1 MVFKLRRQMKDL
13 TEEPK
18 ALYQQVKAHILKKI
32 DSGEWLPDTKIP
44 SENQLV
50 KTLNVSRMT
59 VNRAMRELS
68 EDDRLVRIQGVGTY
82 VARPKPIAALY
93 EIRNI
98 DEEIKEWGGI
108 YSCTVILLA
117 QEKVFPELA
126 VAMKMPMGTKVFH
139 SVIVHKSNGK
149 PVMLGDRFVNPLFAP
164 DYLKQDFT
172 KITPSKYLMGIIS
185 PTDIEHIIEAGL
197 PDEQTQQLLEITAQD
212 PCLYLHR
219 QTWSGEGVVTH
230 SRMIYPG
237 TTYRISGRFKT
248 VFSYHEPSLGK
259 A

>member
-1 MVFKLRRQMKDL
+1 MKNS
-13 TEEPK
+13 TPAPK

-32 DSGEWLPDTKIP
+32 DSGEWPPDTKVP

-50 KTLNVSRMT
+50 KSLNVSRMT

-68 EDDRLVRIQGVGTY
+68 ENERLVRIQGVGTY

-98 DEEIKEWGGI
+98 DEEIREWGGI

-117 QEKVFPELA
+117 REKAFSELA
-126 VAMKMPMGTKVFH
+126 AAMKIPLGTKVFH
-139 SVIVHKSNGK
+139 SIIVHKSDGK

-172 KITPSKYLMGIIS
+172 KINPSKYLMGVVP
-185 PTDIEHIIEAGL
+185 PTDIEHVIEAGL
-197 PDEQTQQLLEITAQD
+197 PDGQTQKLLEITSHE

-237 TTYRISGRFKT
+237 ATYRISGRFKP
-248 VFSYHEPSLGK
+248 VFRYHEPSHGEG
-259 A
+259 